1 MPAAPLAHFA
11 RARLPASAT
20 HTAPRWR
27 RWAGGG
33 GPQQPVNAGMGVG
46 RPTRHRCAWRCARLC
61 ARAVCAVCSC
71 GLSSACACSG
81 PCLLR
86 VPVLCVLGL
95 CAQPRRDV
103 TCAGDATELCVE
115 KGITLGI
122 HVHTSTTNASGHS
135 TGRACTRACSLHTF
149 SSSTRNTCSDGVTT
163 TPRWSGQPTSSHRM
177 RILRPARK
185 AHAPQGRMCTELSR
199 PLSPQLTTHLRSQDF
214 DADHVAADRSGA
226 AALASAA
233 PCARTWPR
241 VPRSDR
247 HLGLVTGELGSE
259 MSPRPCKRRARL
271 TCRCKT
277 QRLGQHGDIGLSAG
291 T

>member
-1 MPAAPLAHFA
+1 MASMCTPQRRTRVGTAQGVHA
-11 RARLPASAT
+11 RAHVLSIHSPPARGT
-20 HTAPRWR
+20 
-27 RWAGGG
+27 
-33 GPQQPVNAGMGVG
+33 
-46 RPTRHRCAWRCARLC
+46 
-61 ARAVCAVCSC
+61 
-71 GLSSACACSG
+71 
-81 PCLLR
+81 
-86 VPVLCVLGL
+86 PVL
-95 CAQPRRDV
+95 
-103 TCAGDATELCVE
+103 
-115 KGITLGI
+115 
-122 HVHTSTTNASGHS
+122 
-135 TGRACTRACSLHTF
+135 TGS
-149 SSSTRNTCSDGVTT
+149 T

-259 MSPRPCKRRARL
+259 VSPRPFKRRARF
-271 TCRCKT
+271 TCRCQT
-277 QRLGQHGDIGLSAG
+277 QRLWGSTG
-291 T
+291 TSV

>member
-1 MPAAPLAHFA
+1 MMCDHGRLLPGAGCRRLLPAAPLAHFA

-46 RPTRHRCAWRCARLC
+46 RPTPHRCAWRCARLC

-71 GLSSACACSG
+71 GLSSECACSG

-149 SSSTRNTCSDGVTT
+149 SSSTRNACSDGVTT

-177 RILRPARK
+177 RILRPTRK
-185 AHAPQGRMCTELSR
+185 HMLRKRECAKSCRDRRLHS
-199 PLSPQLTTHLRSQDF
+199 SPHP
-214 DADHVAADRSGA
+214 
-226 AALASAA
+226 SAK
-233 PCARTWPR
+233 PR
-241 VPRSDR
+241 F
-247 HLGLVTGELGSE
+247 
-259 MSPRPCKRRARL
+259 
-271 TCRCKT
+271 
-277 QRLGQHGDIGLSAG
+277 
-291 T
+291 